1 MTQSSDARSSL
12 LYFKR
17 VPEGFVFRAPNPW
30 IFGPADHYLVSET
43 QRDAIAAIL
52 LPQRPR
58 HAAAKLV
65 AFALALSAGLIG
77 MIFLLSDYIAAAG
90 GPWLFAVTVLATTLL
105 LFGSIGIVARRGLHR
120 LAPILAA
127 APRTD
132 YRITNAELLEF
143 ARDRSSLKQSWLIGV
158 VFACVSLVSLGV
170 VIFDGNL
177 KFSFFSDSQSIGP
190 MIQLVLFAVLAATNF
205 RVALKKSGQQA
216 PASPG
221 KTSFLARR
229 PRLVVLGSISA
240 LLAVA
245 LIVVCVGVRREFS
258 DHTQGL
264 RFAAKG
270 EHDSAIASFTKA
282 IEAYPNDPA
291 AYAGRAESYRAKGQH
306 DLVIADL
313 SKRIAIGPG
322 DANIFISR
330 GRSFDAKGDHR
341 AQWQI
346 SPAPSRSIRSGPTPT
361 SGAVAAARPWATMTA
376 PSPT

>member
-1 MTQSSDARSSL
+1 MTQSSDARSNL

-58 HAAAKLV
+58 HAAAKHV

-190 MIQLVLFAVLAATNF
+190 MIQLVLFA
-205 RVALKKSGQQA
+205 S
-216 PASPG
+216 
-221 KTSFLARR
+221 
-229 PRLVVLGSISA
+229 
-240 LLAVA
+240 
-245 LIVVCVGVRREFS
+245 
-258 DHTQGL
+258 
-264 RFAAKG
+264 
-270 EHDSAIASFTKA
+270 
-282 IEAYPNDPA
+282 
-291 AYAGRAESYRAKGQH
+291 
-306 DLVIADL
+306 
-313 SKRIAIGPG
+313 
-322 DANIFISR
+322 
-330 GRSFDAKGDHR
+330 
-341 AQWQI
+341 
-346 SPAPSRSIRSGPTPT
+346 
-361 SGAVAAARPWATMTA
+361 
-376 PSPT
+376 